1 MGILIWFR
9 NDLRLHDH
17 EPLHRAMQ
25 AGAAIIPVYCFDP
38 RQFDQT
44 AFGFPKTGACRAQF
58 LIESV
63 AALRQSLRQLGSD
76 LIVRQG
82 QPEAI
87 LPGLAQEFGCD
98 RVYWHTEVTA
108 EETQVEQT
116 LTEKADCAGDPE
128 PVLLGGDSV
137 SP

>member
-17 EPLHRAMQ
+17 EPLHRALQ
-25 AGAAIIPVYCFDP
+25 AGARDSPRLLLSIP

-87 LPGLAQEFGCD
+87 LPGLARHLAAIASTGTP
-98 RVYWHTEVTA
+98 R
-108 EETQVEQT
+108 
-116 LTEKADCAGDPE
+116 
-128 PVLLGGDSV
+128 
-137 SP
+137 SPPKKPRWSRP